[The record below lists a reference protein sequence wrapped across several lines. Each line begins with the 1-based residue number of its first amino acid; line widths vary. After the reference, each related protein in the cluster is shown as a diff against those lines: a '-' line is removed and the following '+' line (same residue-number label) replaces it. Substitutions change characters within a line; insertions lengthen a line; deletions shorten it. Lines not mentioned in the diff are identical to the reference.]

1 LLATFGSIDGQ
12 VAFNPLKGSI
22 PARTDIDPSDYPEA
36 FDTMDA
42 RTMGEFREGRR
53 VLALS
58 GLVPSGA
65 LEDLGLKLKES
76 MQASTTTIVQE
87 YLGEHYDA
95 LE

>member
-1 LLATFGSIDGQ
+1 
-12 VAFNPLKGSI
+12 
-22 PARTDIDPSDYPEA
+22 
-36 FDTMDA
+36 
-42 RTMGEFREGRR
+42 MGEFREGRR